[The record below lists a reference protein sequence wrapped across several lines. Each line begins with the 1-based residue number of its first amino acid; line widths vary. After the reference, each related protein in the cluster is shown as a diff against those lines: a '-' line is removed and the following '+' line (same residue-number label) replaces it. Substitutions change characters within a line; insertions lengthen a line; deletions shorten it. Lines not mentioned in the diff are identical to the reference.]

1 MRKIILIIL
10 FTLIY
15 NVKAQKIPTYREVNV
30 CEQEGMAGNFGFKF
44 MGEKEYLSIIKDFE
58 KKLKKT
64 KNNYPD
70 YYRLYILPSGGNPTD
85 LFVSLIP
92 KSIVPEEDKKKKDYR
107 VYGSEKIL
115 GVYYDLK
122 TKKISKPYRDFI
134 LPDL

>member
-10 FTLIY
+10 FTLVY
-15 NVKAQKIPTYREVNV
+15 NVKAQKIPTYREVNI
-30 CEQEGMAGNFGFKF
+30 CGQEGMAGNFGFKF
-44 MGEKEYLSIIKDFE
+44 MGEKEYFSILKDFE
-58 KKLKKT
+58 KRFKKN

-70 YYRLYILPSGGNPTD
+70 YYRMYILPSGGNPTS

-107 VYGSEKIL
+107 VYGDERTL
-115 GVYYDLK
+115 RLNFNLK
-122 TKKISKPYRDFI
+122 TKKISNIYQGYI

>member
-1 MRKIILIIL
+1 
-10 FTLIY
+10 
-15 NVKAQKIPTYREVNV
+15 
-30 CEQEGMAGNFGFKF
+30 

-58 KKLKKT
+58 KKLKN

-107 VYGSEKIL
+107 VYGSKEIL
-115 GVYYDLK
+115 GVYYNLK
-122 TKKISKPYRDFI
+122 TKKYQSPIETLYSQIYN
-134 LPDL
+134 L

>member
-1 MRKIILIIL
+1 MRKL
-10 FTLIY
+10 TLIFIFIY
-15 NVKAQKIPTYREVNV
+15 ALGLKAQKIPTYREVNV

-58 KKLKKT
+58 KRLKKT

-107 VYGSEKIL
+107 VFGDKRIL
-115 GVYYDLK
+115 EVSYDLK
-122 TKKISKPYRDFI
+122 TKKISEAYRGFI
-134 LPDL
+134 HPDL